1 MSSNLVGENAVSQGR
16 SAQNSRVKEG
26 PAVFRQRQGDLQNEA
41 RLASMRNAPRAEL
54 SRVTDDQIN
63 RIGPPPPAINQGAS
77 MDNGVNKPRGVGPVG
92 NLIDAWA

>member
-1 MSSNLVGENAVSQGR
+1 MSSNMVPENTVSKGR
-16 SAQNSRVKEG
+16 SAQNSRVKTG
-26 PAVFRQRQGDLQNEA
+26 PDVFRQRQSDVQNDA

-54 SRVTDDQIN
+54 TRVTNDQIN

-77 MDNGVNKPRGVGPVG
+77 MESGVNKPRGVGAVG